1 MNLKSFNPLQRR
13 ILGAL
18 AGLALCS
25 SAYSEGELKWTAAV
39 GALVK
44 PEKFEVDK
52 SNADVGGI
60 AVYVTYEMLRSCRS
74 IAIFARSLS
83 SEGVVLGEAATRHS
97 DPQSGEKYRDMFIL
111 PYKPGHSIVLN
122 NAVCIKV

>member
-1 MNLKSFNPLQRR
+1 MNLSIGNPLRSR
-13 ILGAL
+13 ILSAL

-25 SAYSEGELKWTAAV
+25 SASAEGELKWTAAV

-52 SNADVGGI
+52 SNSDVGGVV
-60 AVYVTYEMLRSCRS
+60 VYVTYEMLRSCRS
-74 IAIFARSLS
+74 IAVFARSVS
-83 SEGVVLGEAATRHS
+83 STGVVLGEAAARHS

-111 PYKPGHSIVLN
+111 PYQPGHSIVLN
-122 NAVCIKV
+122 NAICVKV